1 MVEAALG
8 PINYSGFPLRH
19 QPLRIAAPDR
29 VENGSLFVPYLMAV
43 MDKMKGMG
51 RNGPWIGGYV
61 SGRPSDIVKQHVFVS
76 PYHEEDIVALAQNI
90 GTSQVLFGSD
100 YPYRTGEDHVKGII
114 DYGFSQADLD
124 AIGRGNAQ
132 RLMPQWKS

>member
-1 MVEAALG
+1 VV
-8 PINYSGFPLRH
+8 S
-19 QPLRIAAPDR
+19 

-51 RNGPWIGGYV
+51 RNGPWLGGYV

-90 GTSQVLFGSD
+90 GASQVLFGSD
-100 YPYRTGEDHVKGII
+100 YPHPEGLAEPSDFADAI
-114 DYGFSQADLD
+114 ADLAVD
-124 AIGRGNAQ
+124 DVRSIMRDNLHGLLTGAAT
-132 RLMPQWKS
+132 